1 MKKMY
6 SFLLILGIVLSTVVM
21 PAVSTTTA
29 NYSEKNLTSICKPN
43 SDWAVETRTN

>member
-6 SFLLILGIVLSTVVM
+6 SFLLIFGIVLSTVVM
-21 PAVSTTTA
+21 PAVNFTTA
-29 NYSEKNLTSICKPN
+29 NYSGKDLTSISKPN